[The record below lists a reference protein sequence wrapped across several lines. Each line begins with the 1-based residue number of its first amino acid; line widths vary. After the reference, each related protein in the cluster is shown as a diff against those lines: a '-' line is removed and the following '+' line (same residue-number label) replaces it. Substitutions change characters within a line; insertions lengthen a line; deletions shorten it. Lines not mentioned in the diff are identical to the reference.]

1 MHMKITLRYFAS
13 VREQLGTSQESL
25 ELPEG
30 VATVG
35 AVRTHLTAR
44 GGVWAEALG
53 TDRAVRTAHQQVMC
67 GPDTVVQD
75 GAEVAFFPPVTGG

>member
-1 MHMKITLRYFAS
+1 MKISLRYFAS
-13 VREQLGTSQESL
+13 VREKLGSSQESL

-35 AVRTHLTAR
+35 EVRELLAAR
-44 GGVWAEALG
+44 GGAWAEALG
-53 TDRAVRTAHQQVMC
+53 QDRAVRMAHQQVMC
-67 GPDTVVQD
+67 GPDTPVQD

>member
-1 MHMKITLRYFAS
+1 MKITLRYFAS
-13 VREQLGTSQESL
+13 VREQLGTAQESL

-35 AVRTHLTAR
+35 AVRAHLIAR

-53 TDRAVRTAHQQVMC
+53 PDRAVRTAHQQVMC
-67 GPDTVVQD
+67 GPDTAVSD

>member
-1 MHMKITLRYFAS
+1 MKITLKYFAS
-13 VREQLGTSQESL
+13 VREKLGASQESL

-35 AVRTHLTAR
+35 GVRELLAAR
-44 GGVWAEALG
+44 GGSWAEALG
-53 TDRAVRTAHQQVMC
+53 HDRAVRMAHQQVMC
-67 GPDTVVQD
+67 GPDTPVLD